1 VAECISQTLS
11 MNQVLPNGTYVKF
24 DISDFVD
31 GDIMPERSDM
41 PRNERSDN
49 VGSDL

>member
-1 VAECISQTLS
+1 

-41 PRNERSDN
+41 PQNAPANN
-49 VGSDL
+49 VGSNA